1 MEGLPYGMGEAGLMA
16 MIIMDK
22 GNGASLLR
30 GTLRDNT
37 DTVPCGPLGLDLSIR
52 LNIYAPLII
61 DGNVGIGQ
69 HQVELLMQ

>member
-1 MEGLPYGMGEAGLMA
+1 MEGLPYGMGKAGSMA

-22 GNGASLLR
+22 GNGGGA
-30 GTLRDNT
+30 LRDNT
-37 DTVPCGPLGLDLSIR
+37 DTVPCGPLGLDPSLSIR